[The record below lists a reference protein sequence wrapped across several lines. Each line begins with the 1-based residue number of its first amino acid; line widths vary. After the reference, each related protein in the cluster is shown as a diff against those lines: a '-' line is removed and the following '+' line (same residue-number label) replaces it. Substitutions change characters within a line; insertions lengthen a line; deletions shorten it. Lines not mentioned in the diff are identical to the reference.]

1 MIKRRFAIVIAH
13 TTHDLDGLGAT
24 LRVVASQIS
33 ALSGLGVS
41 SKIRVVNA
49 SDDPRLESFVGPFS
63 RKIKM
68 DVTVSNVT
76 DLQTMT
82 ERIDGFA
89 ILVAGD
95 LPGKEMFS
103 LCFQHFNDAE
113 NSKYLTVRPKVEYH
127 FFEQDFKHY
136 SDLGL
141 PSWSARSHFR
151 IFDHETDA
159 LTSSGLAS
167 VVDFWSGTMIVSRH
181 TLLEHVPTLST
192 SNHSLSTR
200 SIWIR
205 AFSSAKVRHEYVEG
219 AFVAVRN

>member
-1 MIKRRFAIVIAH
+1 MRMSKFSIVIAH
-13 TTHDLDGLGAT
+13 TTQDLDGLGAT
-24 LRVVASQIS
+24 LRVVASQLS

-41 SKIRVVNA
+41 SQIWVVNA
-49 SDDPRLESFVGPFS
+49 SDDSRLESFVGTFS

-68 DVTVSNVT
+68 DLTECNVT
-76 DLQTMT
+76 DFQTLT

-103 LCFQHFNDAE
+103 LCIQHFNDAE
-113 NSKYLTVRPKVEYH
+113 NSEYLTVRPKVEYH
-127 FFEQDFKHY
+127 FFEQDFKYY

-141 PSWSARSHFR
+141 PSWSAKSHFR
-151 IFDHETDA
+151 IFDHETEA

-167 VVDFWSGTMIVSRH
+167 VVDFWSGTMIVSRN
-181 TLLEHVPTLST
+181 TLLEHVPTLSK
-192 SNHSLSTR
+192 SNQSISPR
-200 SIWIR
+200 SVWIR

-219 AFVAVRN
+219 AFVAVRH